1 MVTPAQINTLDPN
14 ALADLKRL
22 SRDSNSPAA
31 LRATA
36 KQFEALFLQMVMKSM
51 RDAVPSNGMLD
62 TDQTRLF
69 QSLQDQQMST
79 NLAQGRGVGLAEVI
93 YRQLGGDAAEKR
105 GTGTEPLSA
114 ASMVGAPAVPQRS
127 AIPAVRPREAA
138 TSAAREPG
146 ATGELAAQ
154 ASAALDAAYAR
165 REAARAA
172 AGTPVAGAVQPGG
185 QATAADATRP
195 RGATSGRPHDFVN
208 RVWAQ
213 ADTASRATGIPARFM
228 VAQAALETGW
238 GRAELRHADGRPS
251 YNLFNIK
258 AGANWKGPVV
268 EVPVTEYANG
278 RKYTEIARFRA
289 YGSYEEAFR
298 DYANLL
304 QQSPRYAKVL
314 GQTDA
319 KGFARSLQQAGYAT
333 DPMYADKLARIIDGK
348 TLRSALLA

>member
-1 MVTPAQINTLDPN
+1 MVAPAQINTLDPN

-79 NLAQGRGVGLAEVI
+79 NLAQGRGVGLADVI

-105 GTGTEPLSA
+105 GAGTEPLSTM
-114 ASMVGAPAVPQRS
+114 SMSGAPAVPPRT

-154 ASAALDAAYAR
+154 AGAALDAAYAR
-165 REAARAA
+165 REAARGA
-172 AGTPVAGAVQPGG
+172 AGTPGAGAVERGAQ
-185 QATAADATRP
+185 TADAAPP
-195 RGATSGRPHDFVN
+195 RSAASGRPQEFVN

-304 QQSPRYAKVL
+304 QQSPRYAKVI

>member
-1 MVTPAQINTLDPN
+1 M
-14 ALADLKRL
+14 
-22 SRDSNSPAA
+22 
-31 LRATA
+31 
-36 KQFEALFLQMVMKSM
+36 FLQMVMKSM
-51 RDAVPSNGMLD
+51 RDAVPSNGVLD

-79 NLAQGRGVGLAEVI
+79 NLAQGRGVGLADVI
-93 YRQLGGDAAEKR
+93 YRQLGGDVAEKR
-105 GTGTEPLSA
+105 EPGTDGLSA
-114 ASMVGAPAVPQRS
+114 APATGSGPAVPPRT
-127 AIPAVRPREAA
+127 AIPAARPRDAA
-138 TSAAREPG
+138 ISAAREPG
-146 ATGELAAQ
+146 STSELAAQ
-154 ASAALDAAYAR
+154 ANAALDAAYAR
-165 REAARAA
+165 RAAARGA
-172 AGTPVAGAVQPGG
+172 AGTSGMGAVAGVVPRAG
-185 QATAADATRP
+185 QTAAADATRA
-195 RGATSGRPHDFVN
+195 RAATPGRPQEFVN
-208 RVWAQ
+208 RVWAE
-213 ADTASRATGIPARFM
+213 ADEASRATGIPARFV

-278 RKYTEIARFRA
+278 RKHTEIARFRA

-333 DPMYADKLARIIDGK
+333 DPMYADKLARIIDGR